1 MPTPKDLVRTLEH
14 LARNAGI
21 LLMDHFRQLDGY
33 DRKGAVDLV
42 TVADRESEGFLVD
55 AIHSRFPDHEILAEE
70 GGAYWE
76 SDSGWRWVIDPLD
89 GTTNFA
95 HGMRLFSVSI
105 AVMKGRE
112 IVAGC
117 VHAPALDEMFL
128 AAKGGGA
135 TLNGA
140 RIQVSG
146 VKTLKEALTV
156 TGFPYER
163 AAQIKPLMG
172 MLGEM
177 LMASQGALR
186 LGSAALDFAHVAAG
200 HLDAFYEVGLNPWD
214 MAAGMLLV
222 EEAGGRVSGMR
233 TGVES
238 DPFVPEVLASNG
250 HVHEQAREVLYRG
263 GLGEMFP
270 A

>member
-1 MPTPKDLVRTLEH
+1 MPTPRELLKTVEH
-14 LARNAGI
+14 LGRNAGI
-21 LLMDHFRQLDGY
+21 LLMDHFRELDGY

-42 TVADRESEGFLVD
+42 TEADRESESFLVD
-55 AIHSRFPDHEILAEE
+55 AIHSRHPDHEILGEE

-76 SDSGWRWVIDPLD
+76 SDSEWRWVVDPLD

-117 VHAPALDEMFL
+117 VHAPALDETFL
-128 AAKGGGA
+128 AAKGLGA
-135 TLNGA
+135 TLNGK
-140 RIQVSG
+140 RIHVSG
-146 VKTLKEALTV
+146 VKTLKESLTV

-177 LMASQGALR
+177 LVASQGALR

-200 HLDAFYEVGLNPWD
+200 HLDVFYEIGLNAWD

-222 EEAGGRVSGMR
+222 TEAGGRVTGIR
-233 TGVES
+233 HGVEA
-238 DPFVPEVLASNG
+238 DPFRPEVLATNG
-250 HVHEQAREVLYRG
+250 IVHEEAREVIHRG
-263 GLGEMFP
+263 GLLEMFGE
-270 A
+270 